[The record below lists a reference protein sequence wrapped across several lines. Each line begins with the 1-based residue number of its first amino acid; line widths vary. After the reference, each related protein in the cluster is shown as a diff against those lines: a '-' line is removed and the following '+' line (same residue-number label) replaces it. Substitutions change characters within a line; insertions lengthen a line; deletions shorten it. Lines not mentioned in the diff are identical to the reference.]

1 MKREVYIDEMRDVV
15 RRFDNY
21 DASGRKTLYDFY
33 DGQITGM
40 KYMSWRDEDLSPE
53 DAEVIR
59 KMTDVMQEELRRL
72 RHEDKS
78 I

>member
-1 MKREVYIDEMRDVV
+1 MKATTYIDEMRDAV
-15 RRFDNY
+15 RRFGNY

-40 KYMSWRDEDLSPE
+40 KYLSWRDEDLSPE
-53 DAEVIR
+53 DGDVIK
-59 KMTDVMQEELRRL
+59 KMADVMLEELRRL